1 MVTIYETVIVKVTGF
16 GFKARGLKVWSF
28 EASGPICFTSP
39 EREEYSVWGYVGPDP
54 CVQAARGHS
63 IWKSSCRWVGVILR
77 L

>member
-39 EREEYSVWGYVGPDP
+39 EREEYSLWVCGAGSL
-54 CVQAARGHS
+54 CTSRQGSFHLEVQ
-63 IWKSSCRWVGVILR
+63 L
-77 L
+77 